1 MHQPHRNS
9 KISAGTSLPQ
19 SQPNNWMRQDLAGA
33 QDTQL
38 LSVSCGPEG
47 SEARPWVVHGQT
59 GFRAII
65 SFLLLL
71 RFFYFN
77 FFLF

>member
-33 QDTQL
+33 KGTQL
-38 LSVSCGPEG
+38 LSVSCGPEVN
-47 SEARPWVVHGQT
+47 EARPWVVH
-59 GFRAII
+59 
-65 SFLLLL
+65 
-71 RFFYFN
+71 
-77 FFLF
+77 